1 MKSPYLDGAPIAKPG
16 FVMTKLF
23 ASLLSKTGNQV
34 AQVEMIQIRRGTG
47 KSMAWALSERRTG

>member
-1 MKSPYLDGAPIAKPG
+1 VKSPYLDGAPIAKPG

-34 AQVEMIQIRRGTG
+34 AQVEMVQMQNGCFG
-47 KSMAWALSERRTG
+47 KKR

>member
-34 AQVEMIQIRRGTG
+34 AQVEMVQMQNGCFG
-47 KSMAWALSERRTG
+47 KKR